1 MAMIGTTWMKWTAG
15 AAAVAVLAALP
26 AMTQAHVRYTGR
38 TPASVTPVAHVQTV
52 KKSAKLA
59 SHKRKLHAKKHAS
72 KKLHAGRKL
81 RHHTLSTS
89 KSKKA

>member
-1 MAMIGTTWMKWTAG
+1 MIGTTWMKWTAG
-15 AAAVAVLAALP
+15 AAAVVVLAALP
-26 AMTQAHVRYTGR
+26 AMSQAHVRYTGR
-38 TPASVTPVAHVQTV
+38 TPAGVTPVAHVQTV
-52 KKSAKLA
+52 RKSTKLA
-59 SHKRKLHAKKHAS
+59 SHKTHKLHAKHHVS